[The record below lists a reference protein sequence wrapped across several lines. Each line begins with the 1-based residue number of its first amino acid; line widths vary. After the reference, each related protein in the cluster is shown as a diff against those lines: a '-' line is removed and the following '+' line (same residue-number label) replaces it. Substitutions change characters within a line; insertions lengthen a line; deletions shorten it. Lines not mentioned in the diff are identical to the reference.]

1 MCSINRNGTTSPVKS
16 RSQLTPR
23 DFDSLL
29 YVDLHGVVTA
39 EQIAR
44 RFFPSTR
51 TCYYRLQKLVAL
63 RLLRRDLWRWRHPA
77 VYRVTR
83 VGAQLVSD
91 TVGPANLI
99 VSEIPHSLAVVDLTE
114 QLLQSH
120 PEATLTTEREL
131 RGQRLRAIHDRSRD
145 AGRGRIPD
153 GLLTFPD
160 GKLVA
165 IELDLT
171 PKRERLYAQH
181 VRAFGSERFSVLWYV
196 PSEETATRL
205 RRVVSREYAE
215 DRVRVFVW
223 RP

>member
-1 MCSINRNGTTSPVKS
+1 MTSLLHKGTKAPVKT
-16 RSQLTPR
+16 RSQITTR
-23 DFDSLL
+23 DFDTLRR
-29 YVDLHGVVTA
+29 VCLHGVVSA

-44 RFFPSTR
+44 QFFPSTR
-51 TCYYRLQKLVAL
+51 TCYYRLHKLVAL
-63 RLLRRDLWRWRHPA
+63 GLLRRNLWQWRGAA

-83 VGAQLVSD
+83 VGARLVSE

-99 VSEIPHSLAVVDLTE
+99 VSEIPHMLAVVDLTD
-114 QLLQSH
+114 QLLESH
-120 PEATLTTEREL
+120 PEAKLTTEREL
-131 RGQRLRAIHDRSRD
+131 RGERFRAIHDRSRN

-160 GKLVA
+160 GSLVA
-165 IELDLT
+165 VELDLT

-181 VRAFGSERFSVLWYV
+181 VRAFGSERFSVWWYV

-205 RRVVSREYAE
+205 RRVVSREYAD
-215 DRVRVFVW
+215 DRIRVFVW